1 MRVAAIGE
9 RRRVSGLATA
19 GVVVLP
25 AEDPE
30 SARSVWREL
39 PADVGLVILTPAA
52 ATALGPGLLD
62 AEEPLTA
69 VMPP

>member
-1 MRVAAIGE
+1 MRVAVIGE
-9 RRRVSGLATA
+9 GRRVAGLATA

-30 SARSVWREL
+30 SARTAWREL
-39 PADVGLVILTPAA
+39 PADVGMVILTPAA

-62 AEEPLTA
+62 GEEPLTA
-69 VMPP
+69 VMPS